1 MEDLLKERLAMIIKK
16 NLKAEFEN
24 VHFSKNLMNT
34 IKVSKN
40 SDGNWEVDIPADLY
54 NLKQFKKK
62 GLIIKTYKG
71 SYAERI
77 NQTGGFA
84 GKHKGYIETI
94 IAKSVKEWLASMGKH
109 GKVSEE

>member
-1 MEDLLKERLAMIIKK
+1 MLDYYKQKLASIIQK
-16 NLKAEFEN
+16 NLQEEFKT

-40 SDGNWEVDIPADLY
+40 SEGNWEVDIPADLY

-62 GLIIKTYKG
+62 GVIIKTYKG

-77 NQTGGFA
+77 NQTGGFS

-94 IAKSVKEWLASMGKH
+94 IAKSVKEWLAAIGKK
-109 GKVSEE
+109 GKVSKE

>member
-1 MEDLLKERLAMIIKK
+1 MDDSLRYRLALIIEK
-16 NLKAEFEN
+16 NLKAEFEIL
-24 VHFSKNLMNT
+24 HFSRNLMNT

-40 SDGNWEVDIPADLY
+40 SEGNWEVDIPADLY

-62 GLIIKTYKG
+62 GVIIKTYKG

-77 NQTGGFA
+77 NQTGGFS
-84 GKHKGYIETI
+84 GKHKGYVEKVIE
-94 IAKSVKEWLASMGKH
+94 KSIKQWLAEIKKN